1 MLVLHES
8 RLVESLDPPGGLIK
22 VWGCLV
28 RKVRVIAPAGAA
40 DRAVQKEV
48 GTADVRAKPDQ
59 RRPDKELG
67 KSPWR

>member
-8 RLVESLDPPGGLIK
+8 TLLESPDPPSGLIE
-22 VWGCLV
+22 VWWCLV
-28 RKVRVIAPAGAA
+28 RKVRVIAPTGAA

-59 RRPDKELG
+59 RRPDKQLG